1 MYQRK
6 EPKERLYIYRTRD
19 GGLLAI
25 SKPTV
30 SILKPIVNRR
40 PANIQNSIFGML
52 LTGMANPF
60 EYWVTISLN
69 SYDDVEAYR
78 RWREHHHRSLK
89 YVEVA
94 AQAKSKS
101 PYERSY
107 DKRWHIHA
115 LMSGI
120 PMRELQKMP
129 IVKPLTKYKQK
140 SEPQQ
145 RYRWYPLDEYFLGNV
160 SMVHCI
166 GDPNWDG
173 GKIEQPG
180 KAIYMVRQ
188 FESTQP
194 DMFQGNRRLF
204 NRSQGLCTDLEL
216 VEKETISTDRCIRN
230 FQDKRVFP
238 YGCTSVDYL
247 RCVYAHDFDLA
258 CAYLFDY
265 TRYLT
270 LCGLIPLGAPF

>member
-1 MYQRK
+1 MCQRK
-6 EPKERLYIYRTRD
+6 ETKERLYIYRTD
-19 GGLLAI
+19 DDGLLAI

-30 SILKPIVNRR
+30 SILKPIEKRR
-40 PANIQNSIFGML
+40 PDNIQNAIFRML
-52 LTGMANPF
+52 TTSMATPF

-69 SYDDVEAYR
+69 NYDDVEAYR
-78 RWREHHHRSLK
+78 RWREYHHHSLK

-94 AQAKSKS
+94 AQTKGRY

-120 PMRELQKMP
+120 PMYELQKMP
-129 IVKPLTKYKQK
+129 IERPLSKYKQK

-145 RYRWYPLDEYFLGNV
+145 KYKWYALNEYFLENV
-160 SMVHCI
+160 SMVHHI

-194 DMFQGNRRLF
+194 DMFWSNRRLF

-216 VEKETISTDRCIRN
+216 VKRETISTDRCIHK

-238 YGCTSVDYL
+238 YGCISVDYL

-258 CAYLFDY
+258 YAYLFDY